1 MTLPPLC
8 YSPTI
13 AWLMALNC
21 FYQDLQGSLTT
32 GFHRHSFN
40 KSSQHLPIPLQGCVW
55 ILKIDDLTGTVC
67 QNQLHPTHWWTNIC
81 TFFLCNGKCQSWWLG
96 LGNSFSHYWEMPP
109 HFPYTS
115 PWLISKGDR
124 HGIRQDCRFC
134 FCLSERWTI
143 TVCKNGLAE
152 LWPFTLERLG
162 PVLALAS

>member
-1 MTLPPLC
+1 
-8 YSPTI
+8 
-13 AWLMALNC
+13 
-21 FYQDLQGSLTT
+21 
-32 GFHRHSFN
+32 
-40 KSSQHLPIPLQGCVW
+40 
-55 ILKIDDLTGTVC
+55 
-67 QNQLHPTHWWTNIC
+67 
-81 TFFLCNGKCQSWWLG
+81 
-96 LGNSFSHYWEMPP
+96 MPP

-152 LWPFTLERLG
+152 RWPFTLERLG